1 MRSGCSIYGLI
12 GKAGIALCPV
22 LFCFS
27 VFAQQADRPSDL
39 QFHRWAGQL
48 SSKDWILQAEAMQGL
63 GKWKVESA
71 VPQISR
77 ILRDGA
83 SPWVR
88 GRAMVTLGQIQGGQV
103 LAFAHQAAKDESP
116 LLRMAALETFELV
129 GGNNGTPVVKNLLKD
144 SDVRVQA
151 MAAALYASHFPA
163 EAWPVVD
170 RLTASNHASIS
181 KNLLRGL
188 AHIGSDA
195 SLKRLENIFKAA
207 DVAGRQRRD
216 LIEAMS
222 VADDG
227 SIPFVSRVTAHYASQ
242 TREFRVGQDIL
253 SSLDKATV
261 AKTFQV
267 MLTEESTE
275 LYGNLA
281 SLVAAV
287 QPTPQLGDLL
297 AASWILREDLPQEAV
312 RSGMVALSRIAPK
325 RYKSFFA
332 HYLESEDPETRAL
345 AIRCRSLSS
354 VTDLFEVFRIHVQ
367 DVDSRVVQAALQSLQ
382 RVPYQFRPAEG
393 LLKFLNQ
400 PLQSGDKKVLHAA
413 INLLGR
419 RGIPDEFESALQVL
433 KPLLA
438 LEDPETRGIASDT
451 LSRLGGHE
459 KFGEVAAAQGY
470 IGNWKIVGP
479 FLNDRE
485 NKGFETVYKP
495 EDDLAAEKYEA
506 EYRWDFGGGNGN
518 RTLEL
523 TWADAVPQDATGAI
537 HVAAQMPVP
546 IKYAVAYA
554 KAEIDSDADR
564 TVRAVFKL
572 DIRMAQK
579 LWLNG
584 KVAIDTVRSPAARH
598 LTEAQVVVRKLEL
611 KKGRNLIFVKTSTFE
626 GPWWLTIR
634 LLHEKEKNMAPGL
647 TQVVSTP

>member
-1 MRSGCSIYGLI
+1 LRPGFSIYGLI
-12 GKAGIALCPV
+12 GKAGIALFPV

-27 VFAQQADRPSDL
+27 LFSQQADRPSDL

-63 GKWKVESA
+63 GRWKVESA

-77 ILRDGA
+77 ILREGA

-103 LAFAHQAAKDESP
+103 LPFAHQAAKDESP

-129 GGNNGTPVVKNLLKD
+129 GGHNATPVVKNLLKD

-151 MAAALYASHFPA
+151 MAAALHASQFPA

-170 RLTASNHASIS
+170 RLTAENQASIS
-181 KNLLRGL
+181 RNLLRAL

-195 SLKRLENIFKAA
+195 SLKRLENIFEAA
-207 DVAGRQRRD
+207 KVGGRQRRD
-216 LIEAMS
+216 LVEALS
-222 VADDG
+222 VAGDG
-227 SIPFVSRVTAHYASQ
+227 AIPFIARVTAHYAPE
-242 TREFRVGQDIL
+242 TREFRMGQDIL
-253 SSLDKATV
+253 SSLDKASVTT
-261 AKTFQV
+261 TFQS
-267 MLTEESTE
+267 MLADESMV
-275 LYGNLA
+275 LYENLA

-297 AASWILREDLPQEAV
+297 AASWIVREDFPQKTA
-312 RSGMVALSRIAPK
+312 RSGLVALSRIGPT
-325 RYKSFFA
+325 RYKSFFT
-332 HYLESEDPETRAL
+332 HYLKSVDPETRAL

-354 VTDLFEVFRIHVQ
+354 VADLFEVFQVHVR
-367 DVDSRVVQAALQSLQ
+367 DEDSRVVQATLQSLQ
-382 RVPYQFRPAEG
+382 RVPYQFRPSG
-393 LLKFLNQ
+393 GVLRYLTQ
-400 PLQSGDKKVLHAA
+400 PLRSQNKEVLHSA
-413 INLLGR
+413 IKLLGH
-419 RGIPDEFESALQVL
+419 RGVPEEFEPALEIL

-438 LEDPETRGIASDT
+438 LEDSETREVASDA
-451 LSRLGGHE
+451 LSRLGGYE
-459 KFGEVAAAQGY
+459 KFAVVAAAQGY
-470 IGNWKIVGP
+470 IGNWKVVGP
-479 FLNDRE
+479 FLNDRS

-495 EDDLAAEKYEA
+495 EEDLNAEKYEA

-523 TWADAVPQDATGAI
+523 TWADAVPQDVTGAI

-554 KAEIDSDADR
+554 KSEIVSDADR

-572 DIRMAQK
+572 DTRMAQK

-584 KVAIDTVRSPAARH
+584 EVAIDAVRAPPARH
-598 LTEAQVVVRKLEL
+598 LSEPEVVIRKLAL